1 MKWIHQG
8 VIVLRN
14 VRWLY
19 SWHKI
24 GLDTDVEAFDIILMT
39 HPASVKKLPKVGT
52 IGEMSY
58 RMPPTGVC

>member
-1 MKWIHQG
+1 MLW
-8 VIVLRN
+8 N

>member
-1 MKWIHQG
+1 M
-8 VIVLRN
+8 LRN

-39 HPASVKKLPKVGT
+39 HPASVKKLPKVGK